1 MENEQTNADY
11 QRIRQVMG
19 HLNFF
24 SDKKF
29 ADTIGVSPQNIYDIK
44 AGKKGVTQF
53 VADAI
58 TEHYP
63 QFSSAFLMLGE
74 GEMFKSSNVQTIHGD
89 GNHHNINGSSN
100 ERYIAHLEEE
110 IAILRKEKEELWQ
123 LVQKLTK

>member
-1 MENEQTNADY
+1 MENEQTNAEY

-74 GEMFKSSNVQTIHGD
+74 GDMLKSSSVQATHGN
-89 GNHHNINGSSN
+89 GTNGSFDA
-100 ERYIAHLEEE
+100 RYIAHLEEE